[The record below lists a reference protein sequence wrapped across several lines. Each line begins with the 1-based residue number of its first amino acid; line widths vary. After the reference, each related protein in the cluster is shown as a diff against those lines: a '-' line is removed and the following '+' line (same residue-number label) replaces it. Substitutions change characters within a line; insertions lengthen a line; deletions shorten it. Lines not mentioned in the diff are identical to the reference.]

1 MNETKKKVVRK
12 TAPEAEVAPKKKPR
26 PRGYLGCI
34 LGLSLGLAGLA
45 AARLGHLWVAFDIF
59 SQFTPQF
66 MFLVVAFS
74 IGLFMPQ
81 GKVLTA
87 FVLLV
92 GMLAGYSMW
101 PYYVSSSPSILSTI
115 KEGERELRVASFNT
129 WILNDKIDEIK
140 TEITRIDAD
149 VIVLIELGPNKRAI
163 FDQLN
168 AQYPFQAKCSDT
180 THCNFGILSKFP
192 LTKIGDRMIWVG
204 PPYIRA
210 TLGPEFGNLSIY
222 GVHTTRFPHTR
233 AQFEQIRALA
243 SELDAVT
250 GHYLVMGDFNSTP
263 YSRVTQTLGT
273 QANLQRLTNLP
284 TWPARTGLPQISID
298 HIFVSPGIRQ
308 LESESI
314 GNSAGSDHFPIF
326 MKLAVPLQ

>member
-12 TAPEAEVAPKKKPR
+12 AAPEAEVAPRKKTR

-74 IGLFMPQ
+74 IGLFMPH
-81 GKVLTA
+81 GKVLA
-87 FVLLV
+87 ALVLLV
-92 GMLAGYSMW
+92 GMVASYSMW
-101 PYYVSSSPSILSTI
+101 PYYVSSNPSILSTV

-129 WILNDKIDEIK
+129 WLLNDRIDEIK

-149 VIVLIELGPNKRAI
+149 VIVLIELGPNKRVI

-180 THCNFGILSKFP
+180 THCNFGILSKYP
-192 LTKIGDRMIWVG
+192 LTKIGDRMIWEG

-222 GVHTTRFPHTR
+222 GVHTTRFPHSR
-233 AQFEQIRALA
+233 AQFEQVRALA
-243 SELDAVT
+243 SELDAVM

-263 YSRVTQTLGT
+263 YSRVIQTLAT

-284 TWPARTGLPQISID
+284 T
-298 HIFVSPGIRQ
+298 
-308 LESESI
+308 
-314 GNSAGSDHFPIF
+314 
-326 MKLAVPLQ
+326 